1 MMPSSWPL
9 WTKNEVFLLGGFF
22 ITFSYLSTKIIG
34 IKCVKVSKP
43 SFIAILYNTSE
54 VEPRIN
60 SKEYNHNIY
69 DLLVDSAIIACIIF
83 VRTIPQTL
91 LIDTFYFLLKVPT
104 ICIYAILINIKYVIF
119 VWKKTF
125 NSAKWYVLFLVER
138 HRNLY
143 MHTLIKIMYVI
154 FVCKKL

>member
-9 WTKNEVFLLGGFF
+9 WTKTKYFYWGVFF

-119 VWKKTF
+119 VWKKPLTLLNDMF
-125 NSAKWYVLFLVER
+125 YFLLKDTGIV
-138 HRNLY
+138 Y
-143 MHTLIKIMYVI
+143 AHTN
-154 FVCKKL
+154 